1 MKEFYIA
8 PEVEV
13 LCFAPVEA
21 LAAESWG
28 MSTWAFGGSD
38 DGTGQVPDSFGDTN
52 IEVTEPGNDNDGE

>member
-21 LAAESWG
+21 LANQGDWSNY
-28 MSTWAFGGSD
+28 SIHSGSD
-38 DGTGQVPDSFGDTN
+38 YEDESGYVEIPETDPENGD
-52 IEVTEPGNDNDGE
+52 E